1 LSRAPRAGED
11 AEPAPSEPLLAEDS
25 SPLVAAGA
33 RSPAD
38 SDRLAALE
46 QWLSG
51 DAGWTLAVA
60 GVTLLGGLL
69 RLAALRR
76 VALNPF
82 YDAAVRSMGLSWH
95 NLFFGAFDPTGSA
108 SIDKP
113 PLDLWLQVLSVK
125 VLGYEPLA
133 LKAPAVL
140 AAVAAVI
147 LLYDLVRRYAGRAAG
162 LCSAFALA
170 VMPVSVLTSRSDTMD
185 SLMMGLLVLCAWL
198 IARACERRSLG
209 LLLLGGVALGLA
221 FNTKLL
227 EALVAL
233 PALAAAAWL
242 GGWGS
247 RRARVGRVALAGAV
261 FVACALSWMT
271 IVSLTPRQD
280 RPYPIGST
288 NGSVWN
294 AVFVFNGTDRLL
306 KAPQPDR
313 FGAPQGAVLLSA
325 ATRPESLVA
334 SVAAAAPPRRHRR
347 GSKSPAGPLRLF
359 APTTLDYGG
368 LIGVPLLGAILLG
381 AGALAVVRPR
391 LRASERGGLEGRG
404 AAIVALGVWLAT
416 GLVLFSFT
424 SRLHQR
430 YLEAFTPAVAATL
443 GVGLVVLG
451 ARVHSVRALAVLLGA
466 LVLSALEVVIVVGTG
481 SIELLGEAGA
491 VALTLVVV
499 AGALIALALRRRS
512 GTWAWWWLPGLVT
525 LGAAAAVFAFP
536 VARDVRLIRD
546 HSSDEAASPL
556 FPPRTTARLS
566 AFLLAHQGGARYEFA
581 AASPSIAAPVLTRD
595 VRPIR
600 LLTTNQARPLTTL
613 ALLQSDI
620 AAGQVRFVLTR
631 GRCPATVN
639 HLLTACSPT
648 LDWVRA
654 HGRDVT
660 ARLGLTQRSGLLYAF
675 GPV

>member
-1 LSRAPRAGED
+1 MSGVRRAGKGVR
-11 AEPAPSEPLLAEDS
+11 PAPSEPLPLDK
-25 SPLVAAGA
+25 SPSVASRALPA
-33 RSPAD
+33 ASP
-38 SDRLAALE
+38 DRLAALE
-46 QWLSG
+46 RWLSG

-60 GVTLLGGLL
+60 GVTLLAGLL
-69 RLAALRR
+69 RLVSLQR

-95 NLFFGAFDPTGSA
+95 NLFFGAFDPSASA

-125 VLGYEPLA
+125 VLGFEPLA
-133 LKAPAVL
+133 LKAPAVI
-140 AAVAAVI
+140 AAVAAVA
-147 LLYDLVRRYAGRAAG
+147 LLYDLVARLAGRAAG

-198 IARACERRSLG
+198 VARACARRSLG

-233 PALAAAAWL
+233 PALAAASWL

-247 RRARVGRVALAGAV
+247 RRARAGRVAVAGAV
-261 FVACALSWMT
+261 SVACALSWMT
-271 IVSLTPRQD
+271 IVSLTPRHD

-313 FGAPQGAVLLSA
+313 FGAPQGTVLLSA
-325 ATRPESLVA
+325 AAPQSAVA
-334 SVAAAAPPRRHRR
+334 SVVGAPPPRRHRR

-368 LIGVPLLGAILLG
+368 LIGVSLLGAILLG
-381 AGALAVVRPR
+381 CGALAVVRPS
-391 LRASERGGLEGRG
+391 LRRPDAHELTGQG
-404 AAIVALGVWLAT
+404 AAIVGLGVWLAT
-416 GLVLFSFT
+416 GLVLFSLT

-430 YLEAFTPAVAATL
+430 YLEAFTPAVAAAL
-443 GVGLVVLG
+443 GVGLVGLG
-451 ARVHSVRALAVLLGA
+451 ARVHSVRALVVLLSA
-466 LVLSALEVVIVVGTG
+466 LALSTLEVVIVVGTG
-481 SIELLGEAGA
+481 SIVLLGEAGA

-499 AGALIALALRRRS
+499 ASALIALALRRRS
-512 GTWAWWWLPGLVT
+512 DAWAWWWLPGLVT

-546 HSSDEAASPL
+546 HSSDEAASPF

-566 AFLLAHQGGARYEFA
+566 AFLRAHQAGARYEFA

-613 ALLQSDI
+613 AQLQSDI
-620 AAGQVRFVLTR
+620 AAGQVHFVLTR
-631 GRCPATVN
+631 GRCPAATN
-639 HLLTACSPT
+639 RLLTACSPT
-648 LDWVRA
+648 LTWVRA

-660 ARLGLTQRSGLLYAF
+660 ARLGLTQRRGLLYAF

>member
-1 LSRAPRAGED
+1 MSRAPQAGEG
-11 AEPAPSEPLLAEDS
+11 APRAPSAPLLADRS
-25 SPLVAAGA
+25 SPSVAAAGL
-33 RSPAD
+33 PAAG
-38 SDRLAALE
+38 SDRLAAVE
-46 QWLSG
+46 RWLCG
-51 DAGWTLAVA
+51 DGGWALAVV

-69 RLAALRR
+69 RLASLRR

-95 NLFFGAFDPTGSA
+95 NLFFGAFDPSASA

-140 AAVAAVI
+140 AAVAAVA

-198 IARACERRSLG
+198 TARACERRSLG
-209 LLLLGGVALGLA
+209 VLLLGGLALGLA
-221 FNTKLL
+221 FNAKLL

-247 RRARVGRVALAGAV
+247 RRQRAGRVALAGAV
-261 FVACALSWMT
+261 FLACALSWIT
-271 IVSLTPRQD
+271 IVSLTPRQE

-306 KAPQPDR
+306 KAPAPDR
-313 FGAPQGAVLLSA
+313 FGAPQGTVLLSA
-325 ATRPESLVA
+325 ATPES
-334 SVAAAAPPRRHRR
+334 SAAAAAGAAPGRAHRR
-347 GSKSPAGPLRLF
+347 GSKSPAGPARLF

-381 AGALAVVRPR
+381 GGALAVVRPR
-391 LRASERGGLEGRG
+391 LRAPQSGELQGTG
-404 AAIVALGVWLAT
+404 AAIVALAVWLAT

-430 YLEAFTPAVAATL
+430 YLEAFTPAVAAAL
-443 GVGLVVLG
+443 GVGVVVLG
-451 ARVHSVRALAVLLGA
+451 ARVHRVRALAVLLCA
-466 LVLSALEVVIVVGTG
+466 LVLSALEVVVVVGTG
-481 SIELLGEAGA
+481 SIELLGAVGA

-499 AGALIALALRRRS
+499 VAALVAVAQRRRS
-512 GTWAWWWLPGLVT
+512 GAWAWWWLPGLVT
-525 LGAAAAVFAFP
+525 LGAAGALFAFP

-546 HSSDEAASPL
+546 HSSDEAAAPL
-556 FPPRTTARLS
+556 FPPQTTARLS
-566 AFLLAHQGGARYEFA
+566 AFLRAHQGAARYEFA

-600 LLTTNQARPLTTL
+600 LLTTNQARALTTL
-613 ALLQSDI
+613 AQLQSDI

-631 GRCPATVN
+631 GRCPAARAN
-639 HLLTACSPT
+639 PGLTACSPT
-648 LDWVRA
+648 LNWVRA
-654 HGRDVT
+654 HGHDVT
-660 ARLGLTQRSGLLYAF
+660 AGLGLSQRSGLLYAF
-675 GPV
+675 GRA

>member
-1 LSRAPRAGED
+1 MRRVPRAEEGAQAAPPDPLPADRASPTVAARPLPPTHSDRPARVQRWLSRDG
-11 AEPAPSEPLLAEDS
+11 
-25 SPLVAAGA
+25 
-33 RSPAD
+33 
-38 SDRLAALE
+38 
-46 QWLSG
+46 
-51 DAGWTLAVA
+51 GWALAVV
-60 GVTLLGGLL
+60 GVILLSGLL
-69 RLAALRR
+69 RLASLRR

-95 NLFFGAFDPTGSA
+95 NLFFGAFDPSASA

-140 AAVAAVI
+140 AAVGAVA

-198 IARACERRSLG
+198 TGRACERRSLG
-209 LLLLGGVALGLA
+209 ALALGGVVLGLA

-247 RRARVGRVALAGAV
+247 QRARAGRVALAGAV
-261 FVACALSWMT
+261 FLACALSWMT
-271 IVSLTPRQD
+271 VVSLTPPAQ

-294 AVFVFNGTDRLL
+294 AIFVFNGTDRLL
-306 KAPQPDR
+306 KAPAPDR
-313 FGAPQGAVLLSA
+313 FGAPQGTVLVGAATPRASA
-325 ATRPESLVA
+325 ASLVG
-334 SVAAAAPPRRHRR
+334 AALPRARRR

-359 APTTLDYGG
+359 APSTLDYGG

-381 AGALAVVRPR
+381 GGALWAVRPR
-391 LRASERGGLEGRG
+391 LRAPPGGQLTGAG
-404 AAIVALGVWLAT
+404 AAIVALALWLVT

-430 YLEAFTPAVAATL
+430 YLEAFTPAVAAAL
-443 GVGLVVLG
+443 GVGLAALG

-466 LVLSALEVVIVVGTG
+466 LVLSALEVVIVVGSG
-481 SIELLGEAGA
+481 SIALLGVVGA
-491 VALTLVVV
+491 VALTLVVA
-499 AGALIALALRRRS
+499 AGAFAAVTQRRRS
-512 GTWAWWWLPGLVT
+512 GAWAWWWLPGLVT
-525 LGAAAAVFAFP
+525 LGAAGALFAFP

-546 HSSDEAASPL
+546 HSSDEAAAAL
-556 FPPRTTARLS
+556 FAPRTTTRLS
-566 AFLLAHQGGARYEFA
+566 AYLRAHQGAARYEFA
-581 AASPSIAAPVLTRD
+581 AASPTIAAPVLTRD

-600 LLTTNQARPLTTL
+600 LLTSNQGRPLSTL
-613 ALLQSDI
+613 AQLQGDI
-620 AAGQVRFVLTR
+620 AAGEVRFVLTR
-631 GRCPATVN
+631 GSCPAGA
-639 HLLTACSPT
+639 HPRLTACSPT

-660 ARLGLTQRSGLLYAF
+660 AGLGLSQRSGLLYAF
-675 GPV
+675 GPA